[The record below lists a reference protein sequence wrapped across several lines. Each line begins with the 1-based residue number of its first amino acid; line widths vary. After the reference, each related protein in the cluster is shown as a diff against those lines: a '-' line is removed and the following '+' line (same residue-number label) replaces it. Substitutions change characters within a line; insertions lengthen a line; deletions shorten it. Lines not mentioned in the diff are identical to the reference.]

1 MYKWQILFFFFLV
14 TSNVFTYGMQ
24 FLILHY
30 PIPDWTENKGKHVYR
45 EDITCNALNTKI
57 NQFIFLWNLFLIKL
71 KFGDKI
77 LWTTLFRQLN
87 ASFPFLNYRNLVL
100 SIQWGEGLN
109 ILFNCLG
116 NHHSKLNLTE
126 WFFHF
131 WSKHCL

>member
-1 MYKWQILFFFFLV
+1 MYKCQILFFFFLV

-30 PIPDWTENKGKHVYR
+30 PIPDWTENKVKHVYR

-87 ASFPFLNYRNLVL
+87 ASLPFLNYRNLVV
-100 SIQWGEGLN
+100 SIQWCEGLT
-109 ILFNCLG
+109 IVLNCQG
-116 NHHSKLNLTE
+116 NHHSNLNTTE
-126 WFFHF
+126 WLFHF